1 MKRST
6 QIIVSSLFYM
16 FVAVGASLIVKA
28 NVGMD
33 CFYAFVKAISTVTSV
48 KVGTLVAA
56 VNFLFMVFYIILSE
70 GKHIQVY
77 IIQAVSIIIFGSIVN
92 FLLYNV
98 FSHFDLTN
106 YFERLTV
113 LISGVVISGISIGV
127 ITVLHIITFSI
138 EATCYQL
145 EKLHKLSF
153 IKARYGIDLLFLITS
168 LSISFIFKTGFFI
181 REGTLIAII
190 LYSFIL
196 NLSKLFAQKHFNI
209 SIPLHKID
217 EDL

>member
-33 CFYAFVKAISTVTSV
+33 CFYAFVKSVSTITSI
-48 KVGTLVAA
+48 KVGTLVATVNA
-56 VNFLFMVFYIILSE
+56 VFVVFYIILSK
-70 GKHIQVY
+70 GKNIKVY

-98 FSHFDLTN
+98 FNHFDLT
-106 YFERLTV
+106 YYAEKVIV
-113 LISGVVISGISIGV
+113 LVSGVVISGISIGV

-168 LSISFIFKTGFFI
+168 LLISFIFKTDFFI
-181 REGTLIAII
+181 REGTVISIV
-190 LYSFIL
+190 LYSFVL
-196 NLSKLFAQKHFNI
+196 NLSKSFTQKHFNI
-209 SIPLHKID
+209 NIPLHKID
-217 EDL
+217 EES